1 MFKQLKEGNIS
12 SESPDTNKS
21 LRQQIVKFAASIS
34 SQLLATGAA
43 FASASENDFNN
54 FNNFNNFNF
63 NEIMTKA
70 LAELVTAELIYYYQL
85 SEVGCCIA
93 VAYSDEQS
101 PVSPMA
107 EPQTPRPVPE
117 SEDDVGNDDDET
129 DDDDDAFQGPLQRAR
144 SMSFAC
150 PRATSPSQV
159 KLGSG
164 STNQLAANLLIAS
177 GRVRQQIEELARFL
191 GISVDVLDAASFQSG
206 SESESEKTRRQQKLV
221 YGVFTFMG
229 GKSGASQNGKTCY
242 TRRIHAVEGLCEI
255 SKMTWALMNLCEM
268 TNTFRFAIDTPL
280 FKTVTIDPIES
291 VFGNNGWR
299 AAHTTVH
306 TTPVVADND
315 AAAAAAAANN
325 GDDNNY
331 YDCDDTPSHW

>member
-12 SESPDTNKS
+12 SESESPDTNQS

-34 SQLLATGAA
+34 SQLLATGTAVA
-43 FASASENDFNN
+43 VASASENEFNN
-54 FNNFNNFNF
+54 FN
-63 NEIMTKA
+63 ELMTEA

-85 SEVGCCIA
+85 GELGCCLA
-93 VAYSDEQS
+93 VAYRDEQS

-117 SEDDVGNDDDET
+117 SEGDNETDDDET
-129 DDDDDAFQGPLQRAR
+129 DDDDDDDEFQGPLQRTT
-144 SMSFAC
+144 SMSFAY
-150 PRATSPSQV
+150 PRAISPSPV

-164 STNQLAANLLIAS
+164 SGSMNQLAANLLIAS
-177 GRVRQQIEELARFL
+177 ERVRQQIEELAMFL

-206 SESESEKTRRQQKLV
+206 SESESESESEKNRRQRKLV

-242 TRRIHAVEGLCEI
+242 TRRIRAVEALCEI
-255 SKMTWALMNLCEM
+255 SKMTWALMNLCAM
-268 TNTFRFAIDTPL
+268 TNTFRFATDTPL

-299 AAHTTVH
+299 AVH

-315 AAAAAAAANN
+315 AAAAAAANN